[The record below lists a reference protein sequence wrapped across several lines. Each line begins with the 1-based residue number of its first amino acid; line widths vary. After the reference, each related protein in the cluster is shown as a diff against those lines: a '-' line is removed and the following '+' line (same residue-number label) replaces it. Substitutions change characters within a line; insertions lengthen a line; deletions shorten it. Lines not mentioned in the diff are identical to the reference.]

1 MNKQNQNEE
10 SDEGGSPEN
19 TRAPSPEDAKP
30 AAGGSRLP
38 SGFAVF
44 TTFPH
49 LLFIFEFAF
58 GGLVWILIFLSHLP
72 NPLALGWVMFVS
84 VFCFMATT
92 LLTFV
97 YVFHGYKCDDFCIT
111 VEAAYHCIATLFY
124 LSASVIE
131 ATIIIQNQ
139 GKIKQK
145 QYSENIAA
153 VVFSCV
159 VTLLYLVHFVFSL
172 KSWKS
177 FHEEF

>member
-58 GGLVWILIFLSHLP
+58 VGLVWILILSTLVP
-72 NPLALGWVMFVS
+72 IPLIRGWVLFVS
-84 VFCFMATT
+84 VSCFTATT
-92 LLTFV
+92 LLLFL
-97 YVFHGYKCDDFCIT
+97 YVVNAHKAGASWIT
-111 VEAAYHCIATLFY
+111 L
-124 LSASVIE
+124 
-131 ATIIIQNQ
+131 
-139 GKIKQK
+139 
-145 QYSENIAA
+145 
-153 VVFSCV
+153 VFSFV
-159 VTLLYLVHFVFSL
+159 VTLLYMIHAMFSL
-172 KSWKS
+172 IRWKS
-177 FHEEF
+177 T